1 MNNNIQTYPT
11 CDHHRVLIN
20 FIAHLAEQT
29 FTGRFHKNHY
39 ILKIEIEIIFTRYY
53 FSILVWHLLY
63 IPFFMQ
69 ALNSVILSF
78 CIKLQE
84 HKNCN
89 I

>member
-39 ILKIEIEIIFTRYY
+39 ILKIEIEII
-53 FSILVWHLLY
+53 SQDIILV
-63 IPFFMQ
+63 F
-69 ALNSVILSF
+69 
-78 CIKLQE
+78 
-84 HKNCN
+84 
-89 I
+89 

>member
-39 ILKIEIEIIFTRYY
+39 VLENEIGIISQDMNSSVSHRNHTFKSTIVR
-53 FSILVWHLLY
+53 HLLN
-63 IPFFMQ
+63 IPF
-69 ALNSVILSF
+69 LCKHL
-78 CIKLQE
+78 
-84 HKNCN
+84 
-89 I
+89 